1 MAARFDSM
9 TFDAFA
15 KGLLDRFL
23 AATPDGWRPK
33 PAYEINFKINQS
45 TLGRVLR
52 DELSTTDTSL
62 STSQRQYID
71 DRELYSVFTARLTE
85 QCVPRSASSLHVAA
99 HDLWKYFLRRGKSSE
114 LNFQMIARLAEL
126 ILRTNAALTEALR
139 TAYSFV
145 FLDEFQDTSS
155 VHYDLL
161 LTAFCG
167 STSVVTAV
175 GDNKQRVNKWAG
187 ALEGIFE
194 KYQTAF
200 AADRQCLRMNF
211 RSAPELVRIQGFFAA
226 AIDNTTPPAMAR
238 PDASGGEC
246 KAFSFASHV
255 DEAKYVAA
263 SVKGWIEAQK
273 LQPRDVCILCRQL
286 PATYGELLRTELAR
300 VGLPARVE
308 NELQD
313 LLAEPLTELVIATLR
328 LAGGGK
334 HSSSWHTAVE
344 YLCTL
349 KGVLTDKQEI
359 IATDLLDKFTS
370 LLHLTFEVK
379 PPTSETISGVVDEI
393 IKFYGEDALRS
404 AFPQYTQGQFFQE
417 TVKAIAD
424 QLEGRLAT
432 QDLLTALNDLEG
444 LGSIPIMTMHK
455 SKGLE
460 YHSVVFIGL
469 EDSALWGFA
478 KEPLEET
485 CGFFVA
491 LSRAKERV
499 WFTFSKTRPDRKGNV
514 GVQQR
519 TSIRKIYDLLAQA
532 GVAVEVIRSP

>member
-1 MAARFDSM
+1 
-9 TFDAFA
+9 
-15 KGLLDRFL
+15 
-23 AATPDGWRPK
+23 
-33 PAYEINFKINQS
+33 
-45 TLGRVLR
+45 
-52 DELSTTDTSL
+52 
-62 STSQRQYID
+62 
-71 DRELYSVFTARLTE
+71 LT
-85 QCVPRSASSLHVAA
+85 V
-99 HDLWKYFLRRGKSSE
+99 
-114 LNFQMIARLAEL
+114 
-126 ILRTNAALTEALR
+126 
-139 TAYSFV
+139 
-145 FLDEFQDTSS
+145 
-155 VHYDLL
+155 
-161 LTAFCG
+161 
-167 STSVVTAV
+167 
-175 GDNKQRVNKWAG
+175 
-187 ALEGIFE
+187 
-194 KYQTAF
+194 
-200 AADRQCLRMNF
+200 
-211 RSAPELVRIQGFFAA
+211 
-226 AIDNTTPPAMAR
+226 
-238 PDASGGEC
+238 
-246 KAFSFASHV
+246 
-255 DEAKYVAA
+255 
-263 SVKGWIEAQK
+263 
-273 LQPRDVCILCRQL
+273 
-286 PATYGELLRTELAR
+286 
-300 VGLPARVE
+300 
-308 NELQD
+308 
-313 LLAEPLTELVIATLR
+313 
-328 LAGGGK
+328 
-334 HSSSWHTAVE
+334 
-344 YLCTL
+344 
-349 KGVLTDKQEI
+349 
-359 IATDLLDKFTS
+359 
-370 LLHLTFEVK
+370 EVK